1 MDKDNYLQKRFAKD
15 SSIVS
20 RKIAD
25 EFILV
30 PIRQK
35 AADLENVYTLD
46 EVGARIWELVDGEKQ
61 VADIRD
67 TLIEEFEVRPD
78 EAEADVVEFLEQ
90 LKEAGC
96 IRAV

>member
-35 AADLENVYTLD
+35 AADLENIYTLD
-46 EVGARIWELVDGEKQ
+46 EVGARIWELVDGERQ

-67 TLIEEFEVRPD
+67 TLIQEFEVRPD

-90 LKEAGC
+90 LNEAGC